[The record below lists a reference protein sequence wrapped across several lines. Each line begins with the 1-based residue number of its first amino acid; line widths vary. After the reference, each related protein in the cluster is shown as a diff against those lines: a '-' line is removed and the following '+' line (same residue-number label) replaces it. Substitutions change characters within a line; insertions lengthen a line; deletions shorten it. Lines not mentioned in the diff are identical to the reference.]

1 MADGVTGG
9 SPSMNHERAPVAI
22 FTSSLDSG
30 GAQRAMVM
38 LARGLAARGHAV
50 DFLAAR
56 AHGPFR
62 DWLPESARL
71 VDLASERVLP
81 TLPGLIRYLR
91 RERPRALISALDYV
105 NLVAIAARRLAG
117 VSTPVVITEQNTP
130 SALAPLVHTRR
141 GRHLLSGIRFG
152 YPRADRVIAVSEG
165 VRADLVHEIGIPDE
179 KVDVIFHAVLG
190 EELSARAA
198 EPVDH
203 PWFLPGAPPV
213 VVAIGR
219 LSAQKDYPTLIRAF
233 ARLRQEREARL
244 VILGDGPLRSE
255 IEGEIDRHGLTKD
268 VWLAGF
274 VDNPYAYLA
283 RASVFALSSLCEG
296 LPTVVIE
303 ALYCGC
309 RIVSTDCPS
318 GPSELLDGG
327 RHGRL
332 VPMEDPAAFAQGLG
346 DALDGTLPPPVP
358 ESWQPYRVEAV
369 ARRYEALL
377 DELAPLGD

>member
-1 MADGVTGG
+1 MAHEL
-9 SPSMNHERAPVAI
+9 SPKTRAPSSDADRIAI

-38 LARGLAARGHAV
+38 LARGLAARGHGV

-56 AHGPFR
+56 ARGPFR
-62 DWLPESARL
+62 EWLPEGCRL
-71 VDLASERVLP
+71 IDLQSERVLP
-81 TLPGLIRYLR
+81 TLPGVVRYLR
-91 RERPRALISALDYV
+91 GTRPRALISALDYV
-105 NLVAIAARRLAG
+105 NLVAIAAQRIARVRA
-117 VSTPVVITEQNTP
+117 PVIVTEQNTP

-141 GRHLLSGIRFG
+141 GRHLLRGIRLG

-165 VRADLVHEIGIPDE
+165 VREDLVDALGIPDE

-190 EELSARAA
+190 DELAQRSA

-219 LSAQKDYPTLIRAF
+219 LSSQKDYPTMIRAF
-233 ARLRQEREARL
+233 ARVRQERDARL
-244 VILGDGPLRSE
+244 VILGDGPLRGEVENE
-255 IEGEIDRHGLTKD
+255 IEAHGLGKD

-274 VDNPYAYLA
+274 VENPYAYLA
-283 RASVFALSSLCEG
+283 KSSVFALSSLCEG

-303 ALYCGC
+303 ALYSGC

-318 GPSELLDGG
+318 GPNELLDGG
-327 RHGRL
+327 RFGRL
-332 VPMEDPAAFAQGLG
+332 VRMGDDAAFAQGVI
-346 DALDGTLPPPVP
+346 DALDGEVPAPPV
-358 ESWQPYRVEAV
+358 ESWQPYRVETV
-369 ARRYEALL
+369 AERYEALL
-377 DELAPLGD
+377 DELAPRPG